1 MSIVLKNTR
10 RRKSERMSDW
20 SFRMM
25 KYTFMVIGFL
35 FPYIGCRIRK
45 FGIEEGMTLLRSRR
59 ASLRRLGE

>member
-25 KYTFMVIGFL
+25 KYTFMVIDFL
-35 FPYIGCRIRK
+35 LLYIGRRIRK
-45 FGIEEGMTLLRSRR
+45 YVIEEGMTLLRSRR